1 MKLKTHKTTSKRI
14 RITGSGKLQQ
24 PTPSAQHLRHNKSAR
39 VLAAAKKYKLTAK
52 ANVQRIAKLLP
63 YLSKNS

>member
-24 PTPSAQHLRHNKSAR
+24 PTTSAQHLRHNKSNR
-39 VLAAAKKYKLTAK
+39 ILAAAKGYKITAK
-52 ANVQRIAKLLP
+52 GNARKFIKLLP
-63 YLSKNS
+63 YI